1 MKEKTWREEETLFSP
16 TETES
21 HAARAGAMGSPWC
34 RDEDWDAQVKPEC
47 EPERFLGYFGEM

>member
-21 HAARAGAMGSPWC
+21 HMARAGVMGSPWC

-47 EPERFLGYFGEM
+47 EPERFLGYF